1 MVRNGINYV
10 FLLFRSF
17 GIYLAK
23 YAAKMKQMSA
33 KPHDR
38 IPFQRTSNPK
48 PTNRIIMLKSKKV
61 SVKYRFMIS
70 TSIIKGGYYSP
81 LHLYYAIRHA
91 SVQPSSLPSNITFCK
106 EHP

>member
-1 MVRNGINYV
+1 MNGKRLRRIRVKQINKYKSSARLEKARALSLYGAQWHQLR

-38 IPFQRTSNPK
+38 IPFQRTSNRK

-61 SVKYRFMIS
+61 SVK
-70 TSIIKGGYYSP
+70 
-81 LHLYYAIRHA
+81 
-91 SVQPSSLPSNITFCK
+91 
-106 EHP
+106 